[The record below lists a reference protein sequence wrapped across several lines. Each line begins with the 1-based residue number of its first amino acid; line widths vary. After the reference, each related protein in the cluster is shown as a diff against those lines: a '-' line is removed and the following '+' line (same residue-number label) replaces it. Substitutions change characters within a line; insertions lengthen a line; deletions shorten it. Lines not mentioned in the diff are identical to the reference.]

1 MVRLQSDL
9 LESLQAQCR
18 GEEVRAC
25 WAGGSGARE
34 PGHPALA
41 GGRWVCNRGRAGA
54 AAVVRHAVRPALRLQ
69 GCAGRSLNMQRR
81 CRLRRP
87 RSGWHLCCNEPAA
100 LPAGC
105 GRHYVTLLR
114 LIGQVRGA
122 VSVAPS
128 PAAHAVPAPRAALLR
143 PPGQARVE
151 RRPQPDGG
159 AGGQGLPG
167 LLRQGGAHPRAGGRD
182 RRQGLPRGHGH
193 EGRAGKAP
201 GRTECLV
208 ALR

>member
-1 MVRLQSDL
+1 MRFGDPECQSLMVRLQSDL

-54 AAVVRHAVRPALRLQ
+54 AAVARHAVRPALRLQ

-128 PAAHAVPAPRAALLR
+128 PRCPRCARPARCPPAPSRSSSS
-143 PPGQARVE
+143 
-151 RRPQPDGG
+151 G
-159 AGGQGLPG
+159 APTP
-167 LLRQGGAHPRAGGRD
+167 A
-182 RRQGLPRGHGH
+182 
-193 EGRAGKAP
+193 
-201 GRTECLV
+201 
-208 ALR
+208 